1 MAELIKQQRNI
12 SAEDVL
18 RTRIVVYQAL
28 IDILIAKQVISEAEL
43 VNSIGRIRLEQ
54 MNLK

>member
-12 SAEDVL
+12 LAEDVL

-43 VNSIGRIRLEQ
+43 VHCIGRIRLEQ
-54 MNLK
+54 ANLK